1 VTVTAPDGVY
11 YDPYDVQI
19 NADPY
24 LAFRGLREEA
34 PLYYNEQHDFYAL
47 SRFADVDRAIVD
59 HETFSSAR
67 GAIIELIKANI
78 DMPPGVLIFEDPP
91 IHDVHR
97 KLLARMFTP
106 RKINDLEPKIREFC
120 ARSLDPLIGTSG
132 FDFVADLGAQ
142 MPMRVIGML
151 LGVPEEYQEAARDLA
166 NAQMRTEAGK
176 PMQAVADG
184 LNTGEFFAE
193 FINWRAEHPSDDIM
207 TELLNVEFTD
217 DKGIT
222 RRLSR
227 DELLTYIT
235 VVSGAGNETTTRLI
249 GWAGQ
254 VLAEHPDQR
263 RELAENPGLVP
274 QAIEEL
280 LRFEPPAPHVARY
293 VTRHVTYYGQT
304 VPEGSAM
311 MMLIGAANRD
321 HRQFPPDGDVFDIHR
336 EPRQHLAFSVGT
348 HYCLGSALA
357 RLEGRIALEEILK
370 RFPEWEVDLS
380 SATLSPT
387 STVRGWE
394 AMPAVVGCANTNQ
407 EMR

>member
-11 YDPYDVQI
+11 YDPYDVEI

-24 LAFRGLREEA
+24 RAFRAIREEA

-67 GAIIELIKANI
+67 GAIIELIKADI
-78 DMPPGVLIFEDPP
+78 DIPPGVIIFEDPP
-91 IHDVHR
+91 LHDVHR

-106 RKINDLEPKIREFC
+106 RKITALEPKIREFC
-120 ARSLDPLIGTSG
+120 SHSLDPLIGTDS

-151 LGVPEEYQEAARDLA
+151 LGVPEEYQEAARDLT
-166 NAQMRTEAGK
+166 NDQMRTEAGK
-176 PMQAVADG
+176 PMKAVADG
-184 LNTGEFFAE
+184 MITGEFFAE
-193 FINWRAEHPSDDIM
+193 FIDWRAEHPSDDIM
-207 TELLNVEFTD
+207 TDLLNVEFTD
-217 DKGIT
+217 ETGIT
-222 RRLSR
+222 RRLTR
-227 DELLTYIT
+227 EELLTYIS

-249 GWAGQ
+249 GWAGK

-263 RELAENPGLVP
+263 RELAENPGLIP

-293 VTRHVTYYGQT
+293 VTRDVTCYGQT

-336 EPRQHLAFSVGT
+336 EPRQHLSFSVGT

-370 RFPEWEVDLS
+370 RFPEWQVDLS
-380 SATLSPT
+380 RAALSPT
-387 STVRGWE
+387 STVRGWD
-394 AMPAVVGCANTNQ
+394 AMPAFIG
-407 EMR
+407 

>member
-1 VTVTAPDGVY
+1 MTVTAPNGVY
-11 YDPYDVQI
+11 YDPYDVEI
-19 NADPY
+19 NGDPY
-24 LAFRGLREEA
+24 RAFRGLREQA

-47 SRFADVDRAIVD
+47 SRFADVDRALVD

-78 DMPPGVLIFEDPP
+78 DIPPGVIIFEDPP

-106 RKINDLEPKIREFC
+106 RKIMDLEPKIREFC
-120 ARSLDPLIGTSG
+120 ARSLDPLIGTDR

-142 MPMRVIGML
+142 IPMRVIGML
-151 LGVPEEYQEAARDLA
+151 LGVPEEYQEAARDLT

-176 PMQAVADG
+176 PMRLAADG
-184 LNTGEFFAE
+184 MNTGEFFAE
-193 FINWRAEHPSDDIM
+193 FIDWRAEHPADDIM
-207 TELLNVEFTD
+207 TDLLNVEFPDET
-217 DKGIT
+217 GIT
-222 RRLSR
+222 RRLTR
-227 DELLTYIT
+227 EELLTYLS

-249 GWAGQ
+249 GWAGK

-263 RELAENPGLVP
+263 RELAQNPALVA

-293 VTRHVTYYGQT
+293 VTRDVTYYGQT

-336 EPRQHLAFSVGT
+336 ESRQHLAFSVGT

-380 SATLSPT
+380 CAALSPT

-394 AMPAVVGCANTNQ
+394 SMPALLG
-407 EMR
+407 